1 MWSLLTGEGK
11 MAEIK
16 VVIAVLGVV
25 LGMLAAATVVA
36 VALSA

>member
-1 MWSLLTGEGK
+1 

-36 VALSA
+36 VAFSA

>member
-1 MWSLLTGEGK
+1 

-25 LGMLAAATVVA
+25 IGMLAAATLVA
-36 VALSA
+36 IALST